1 MKMLYICVVLELFL
15 GPGEHFH
22 TVVLAE
28 SSLWLTQCMDIAAEL
43 EQK

>member
-1 MKMLYICVVLELFL
+1 MKMLYLCVELELFL
-15 GPGEHFH
+15 GPDEHFH

-28 SSLWLTQCMDIAAEL
+28 SSLRLTPCMDIAAEL